1 MASTR
6 SGGADANAFP
16 GEAAA
21 DMTARMTQE
30 EEEEVEDEEEEV
42 EEEEEEA
49 EMELWQHKSSSNC

>member
-1 MASTR
+1 MASA
-6 SGGADANAFP
+6 SGGGADANVFP

-30 EEEEVEDEEEEV
+30 EEGDD

-49 EMELWQHKSSSNC
+49 EMELWQLKSSSNC